1 MWNRLLFFVPM
12 DCIALALVLAH
23 KHINMHG
30 THTHPNTF
38 STLRLHSH
46 HFTSTIKISI
56 HLSAL
61 REHVECES
69 VERERVSDTRTN
81 WNISFCLAFSSSL
94 SILWKVWSEEIKIGN
109 YFWCKFSAAAVA
121 IVVVA
126 ICSLFLRLL
135 FHPFSHS
142 FLGDFVGAH
151 HGTCIACIYI

>member
-30 THTHPNTF
+30 THTPKHFQYIASSFASFYEHHKNFDTF
-38 STLRLHSH
+38 
-46 HFTSTIKISI
+46 IG
-56 HLSAL
+56 
-61 REHVECES
+61 
-69 VERERVSDTRTN
+69 VERARWMRERWKRKSERHSN
-81 WNISFCLAFSSSL
+81 KLEYISFCLVFSSSL